1 LLRDTSTPPAR
12 ERISVVEALR
22 SHTPDGLVP
31 AIVALRSRLEW
42 AVPATRR
49 QAFEQMDFLVGM
61 KRRRA
66 DVEQLARA
74 YVHEMAR
81 RAEVRWHPQVAT
93 RVRVEGAEH
102 GATALAGGRG
112 AILSFMHH
120 GLYDR
125 VFTPLSHLGL
135 PLTIAVYPY
144 MVQDGAP
151 AWIRQHV
158 RVNTLGGARV
168 VTTDIGAR
176 GFTELLEGGAMLG
189 IASDVPGRTPVT
201 FAGRQVLGSFGAA
214 RLAVATGAPVVLMTS
229 ERDDMGEHVRLHPPL
244 EPERFSSG
252 ESLLA
257 EIIARHERAVLDWP
271 EASDLPLSRWGC
283 PTGSERQA

>member
-1 LLRDTSTPPAR
+1 MSRD
-12 ERISVVEALR
+12 IVETLR
-22 SHTPDGLVP
+22 SRTPDALVP
-31 AIVALRSRLEW
+31 VVVALRSRLEW

-49 QAFEQMDFLVGM
+49 QAREQMEFLVGADG
-61 KRRRA
+61 RRA
-66 DVEQLARA
+66 DVERLAHA

-81 RAEVRWHPQVAT
+81 RAEVRWHPALAT
-93 RVRVEGAEH
+93 NVRVEGAEQA
-102 GATALAGGRG
+102 ATALAAGRG

-125 VFTPLSHLGL
+125 VFTPLARLGL

-144 MVQDGAP
+144 MLQDDAP

-158 RVNTLGGARV
+158 RVNTIGGAQV
-168 VTTDIGAR
+168 VTTDIGAA

-201 FAGRQVLGSFGAA
+201 FAGRRVLGSFGAA

-229 ERDDMGEHVRLHPPL
+229 ERDAAGEHVRLHPPL
-244 EPERFSSG
+244 EPGRFTSA

-257 EIIARHERAVLDWP
+257 EIVARHERAVLAWP
-271 EASDLPLSRWGC
+271 EASDLPLSRWGR
-283 PTGSERQA
+283 PTGSAVPA